1 MSQIRKKQWSVKK
14 EVNLLNKKGL
24 SQDGLAYLC
33 KMNVRSIQRIEAGNV
48 RPRPYTL
55 KALSKVLDYK
65 FEYINND
72 NHKKINLKGVIQTIS
87 TKLSALWNNEGE
99 QAMEKE
105 NVLKQLTKSQ
115 QDKKIAGICGG
126 FGEHTSI
133 PAWFWRVMFILTT
146 FIYGVGAMLY
156 ILFWI
161 FMPSDTIQAD
171 INYSAKKNWLNQL
184 TKSETDK
191 KIGGI
196 CGGLGDNSSVP
207 SWCWRILFVASSLVY
222 GLGIGLYIL
231 LWIFMPEAKSGEQEN
246 LSFASNH

>member
-1 MSQIRKKQWSVKK
+1 MESIMKKSAIGKK
-14 EVNLLNKKGL
+14 VAELRMQKGL

-48 RPRPYTL
+48 QPRAYTL

-65 FEYINND
+65 FVYINNH
-72 NHKKINLKGVIQTIS
+72 NHNKINLTNIIQTIS
-87 TKLSALWNNEGE
+87 TKLSTLWNNEGE
-99 QAMEKE
+99 QAMEQE
-105 NVLKQLTKSQ
+105 NVLKQIAKSQ

-126 FGEHTSI
+126 LGEHTSI

-146 FIYGVGAMLY
+146 FIYGLGAMLY
-156 ILFWI
+156 VLFWI
-161 FMPSDTIQAD
+161 FMPSDTTQAD
-171 INYSAKKNWLNQL
+171 INYSTKNNWLNQL
-184 TKSETDK
+184 SRSETDK

-196 CGGLGDNSSVP
+196 CGGLGENSSVP

-222 GLGIGLYIL
+222 GLGIGLYTL
-231 LWIFMPEAKSGEQEN
+231 LWIFMPEAKAGKPEN